1 MQQKRVNFN
10 KIKILLLLLFTQYI
24 YNIII
29 TVIIGLFKVENSEKV
44 LIEIRDIKLT
54 LEDKKNKIVEEVET
68 VFSSLI

>member
-1 MQQKRVNFN
+1 MTL
-10 KIKILLLLLFTQYI
+10 LLLLLFTQYI